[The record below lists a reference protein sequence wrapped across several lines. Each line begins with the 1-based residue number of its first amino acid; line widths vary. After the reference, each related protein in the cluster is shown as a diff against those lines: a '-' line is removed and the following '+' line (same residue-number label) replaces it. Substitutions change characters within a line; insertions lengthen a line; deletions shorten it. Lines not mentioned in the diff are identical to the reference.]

1 MEKTK
6 ILVSLFLSDTFIGD
20 CYCLLLK
27 IYSFHFPTMTIYYN
41 LHNKNH
47 KFLLNID
54 AHEKNKSVIILPL
67 STDISYITISFLFK
81 FITKLK
87 SHSTIINCLIF
98 TFFSLLP
105 ASHSQLLPGSQANN
119 ANKVILKEPPL
130 LTAGPPDTVTL
141 LARTHVKRWIQLK
154 VESDVLV

>member
-1 MEKTK
+1 MYVLIDIGDYVEKTK

-27 IYSFHFPTMTIYYN
+27 IYCFHFPTMTIYYN

-54 AHEKNKSVIILPL
+54 THEKNKSIIILPL
-67 STDISYITISFLFK
+67 STDVSYITISFQVYNKTEIL
-81 FITKLK
+81 LY
-87 SHSTIINCLIF
+87 NYCLIF

-105 ASHSQLLPGSQANN
+105 ASHS
-119 ANKVILKEPPL
+119 
-130 LTAGPPDTVTL
+130 
-141 LARTHVKRWIQLK
+141 
-154 VESDVLV
+154 